1 MKAQREQGQKL
12 RETKSEP
19 KLGELSANPVK
30 TGVRTGLEKF
40 SAPALAGFHYANTYN
55 RSSQIP
61 KHHL

>member
-19 KLGELSANPVK
+19 KLGELSANPEK

-40 SAPALAGFHYANTYN
+40 IILVVA
-55 RSSQIP
+55 
-61 KHHL
+61 